1 MAKNFDPKL
10 CTHYIYTSAKID
22 FFRDFNILAI
32 RPTKEVT
39 NILNQLKA
47 KNPKLKFLIELNTIN
62 IALRLMSPRH
72 VSNFVS
78 LVVEF
83 MEKNSFDGMNLALTG
98 FEDKNGLATI
108 TTSLKKGLNDKN
120 FILSASYDKFIDAGI
135 TFSKFGRLQNS
146 LFE

>member
-1 MAKNFDPKL
+1 MAKNFNPKL

-32 RPTKEVT
+32 EPTKEVT

-120 FILSASYDKFIDAGI
+120 FILSASYDKFINAGI
-135 TFSKFGRLQNS
+135 TFSTFGRLQNS